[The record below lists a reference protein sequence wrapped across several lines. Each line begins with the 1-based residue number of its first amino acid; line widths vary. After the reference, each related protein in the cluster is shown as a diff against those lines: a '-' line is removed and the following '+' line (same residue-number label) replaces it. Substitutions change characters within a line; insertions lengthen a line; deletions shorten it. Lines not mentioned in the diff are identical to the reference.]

1 MNTRLLISVL
11 SIIFTVSFPVLS
23 WAETVLERVNR
34 TGVLDAG
41 VREDAVPFSYMDEN
55 QNLEGYSVELVKLIH
70 RRLEKELNKPIKLQ
84 LKTVSIEQ
92 RFQLVQNGTIDL
104 VCSADSITPER
115 EAFVDFSIPFFTSGI
130 QLLVRQED
138 AKRLDPTQTS
148 EADLQMVTREE
159 ISIGFIQGTTT
170 DSEFRPIYP
179 EAQWQIISS
188 RTEGVRRL
196 KSQNLDGIASDG
208 ILLLGELWRQ
218 GDNLQ
223 QFQLVPAQP
232 LTFEDYGCILPEKNP
247 KWSNLVNSTITS
259 AENTNLWN
267 QWFDPETGRFPY
279 QRFNAN
285 ASQ

>member
-1 MNTRLLISVL
+1 MNTKLLISVL
-11 SIIFTVSFPVLS
+11 SIILTVSFPVIS

-41 VREDAVPFSYMDEN
+41 VREDAIPFSYTDEN

-92 RFQLVQNGTIDL
+92 RFQWVQNGTLDL

-130 QLLVRQED
+130 QLLVRKED
-138 AKRLDPTQTS
+138 APRLDPTQTS
-148 EADLQMVTREE
+148 EADLQMVTREDL
-159 ISIGFIQGTTT
+159 SIGFIQGTTT

-179 EAQWQIISS
+179 EAKWQILGN

-196 KSQNLDGIASDG
+196 KSQDIDGVASDG
-208 ILLLGELWRQ
+208 ILLLGELWKQ
-218 GDNLQ
+218 GDNFQ
-223 QFQLVPAQP
+223 EFQLVPAQP

-247 KWSNLVNSTITS
+247 QWSNLVNSTITS
-259 AENTNLWN
+259 AENTDLFN

-279 QRFNAN
+279 QRFNTS